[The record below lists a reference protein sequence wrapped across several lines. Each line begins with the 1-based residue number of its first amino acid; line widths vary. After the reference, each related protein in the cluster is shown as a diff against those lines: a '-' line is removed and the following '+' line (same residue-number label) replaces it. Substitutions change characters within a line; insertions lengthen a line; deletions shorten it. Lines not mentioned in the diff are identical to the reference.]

1 MSENKKM
8 FKKAKRINMR
18 EYIIKRIVIAIIF
31 LLFLLTFSFLIL
43 SLAFSGG
50 GFSITLDPGLAQ
62 EGGIIMYENL
72 ETKDSKLRLQAK
84 ELEYMDNISI
94 NWLPQDIDEREGGSH
109 NGTNYIAHTFYLENT
124 SSNAIEYWYEVQFE
138 RVTRNVDEA
147 LRIMIIKNG
156 ERTVYAKVNSVTG
169 EPEPN
174 TTEFFQEK
182 TPVLEIRENFKPGD
196 IDKITLVVWIE
207 GDDPDCVDS
216 IIGGEAKMHMKITQ
230 GSIEQDERNQ

>member
-1 MSENKKM
+1 MVKKKM
-8 FKKAKRINMR
+8 NKKAKRINRR
-18 EYIIKRIVIAIIF
+18 EYIIKRIIIAIIF
-31 LLFLLTFSFLIL
+31 LLFLLTFTFLIL

-50 GFSITLDPGLAQ
+50 GFSITLDPGFSQ
-62 EGGIIMYENL
+62 ESGIIMYENM
-72 ETKDSKLRLQAK
+72 ETRDSRLRLQAQ

-94 NWLPQDIDEREGGSH
+94 NWLPRDIHEHEGGSH
-109 NGTNYIAHTFYLENT
+109 NGQNYIAHTFYLEN
-124 SSNAIEYWYEVQFE
+124 SGSASLEYWYEVHFE

-174 TTEFFQEK
+174 TVEFFK
-182 TPVLEIRENFKPGD
+182 DKIPVLESRKGFEPGEV
-196 IDKITLVVWIE
+196 DKITLVVWIE

-216 IIGGEAKMHMKITQ
+216 IIGGEAKMHMQIVE
-230 GSIEQDERNQ
+230 GSIERDE